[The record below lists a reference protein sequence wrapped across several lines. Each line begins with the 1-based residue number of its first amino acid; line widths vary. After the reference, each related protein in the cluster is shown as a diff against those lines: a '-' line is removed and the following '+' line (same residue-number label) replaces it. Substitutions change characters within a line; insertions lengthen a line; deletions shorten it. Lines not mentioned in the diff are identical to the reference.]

1 MSPSLPDS
9 YSPRPATMPCCFL
22 HQKVRPGFF
31 CCIEILTS
39 TWCISNEVWKK
50 DESIKTARSKE
61 AIDSVVSKELILFS
75 LPSVLIFHMLYYFNF
90 NFFCKRER
98 VSNAILYPVF
108 LIRLFFFQFIVFSFA
123 LPRLL
128 LFLNFPI
135 LEKMVNNE

>member
-39 TWCISNEVWKK
+39 TWCISNEVLKK
-50 DESIKTARSKE
+50 MRVLKQRDQKKQLIQSSLKNWFFFLYNRSWFF
-61 AIDSVVSKELILFS
+61 ICF
-75 LPSVLIFHMLYYFNF
+75 FYFNF

-98 VSNAILYPVF
+98 VSNAILYLVF
-108 LIRLFFFQFIVFSFA
+108 FIRLFFFQFLVFSFA

-128 LFLNFPI
+128 LFLNSPI

>member
-39 TWCISNEVWKK
+39 TWFISNE

-75 LPSVLIFHMLYYFNF
+75 LQSVLIFHMLFYFNF

-98 VSNAILYPVF
+98 VSNALSVF
-108 LIRLFFFQFIVFSFA
+108 FIRVFFFQFLVFSFPF
-123 LPRLL
+123 PRLL
-128 LFLNFPI
+128 IFLYSPI

>member
-31 CCIEILTS
+31 CCIRDVFQTKFKKKMRVLKQRDQKKQLIQSSLKNWFFFLYNRSWFFICFFIL
-39 TWCISNEVWKK
+39 ISISFVKG
-50 DESIKTARSKE
+50 KE
-61 AIDSVVSKELILFS
+61 YQ
-75 LPSVLIFHMLYYFNF
+75 MQYFIW
-90 NFFCKRER
+90 FF
-98 VSNAILYPVF
+98 F
-108 LIRLFFFQFIVFSFA
+108 IRLFFFQFLVFSFA

-128 LFLNFPI
+128 LFLNSPI

>member
-31 CCIEILTS
+31 CCIKFWQVRDVFQTKFKKMRVLKQRDQKKQLIQSSLKNWFFFLYNRSWFFICFFIL
-39 TWCISNEVWKK
+39 ISISFVKG
-50 DESIKTARSKE
+50 KE
-61 AIDSVVSKELILFS
+61 YQ
-75 LPSVLIFHMLYYFNF
+75 MQYFIW
-90 NFFCKRER
+90 FF
-98 VSNAILYPVF
+98 F
-108 LIRLFFFQFIVFSFA
+108 IRLFFFQFLVFSFA

-128 LFLNFPI
+128 IFLYSPI